1 MSHKR
6 KGQRHRIMNTL
17 VKLRYRFWP
26 DKIFGELL
34 QKPWMETA
42 VPLLVLLG
50 VIAFFSTR
58 IDNFISVASMSDTLR
73 QACELGFVVLG
84 MSIVLIVGGIDLSVG
99 SIYALCNL
107 LALYC
112 VNVLGLGMVP
122 TVAITLLAGGLLGA
136 VNGVLIGYFRMRAF
150 LTTMVTL
157 IVYKA
162 ANDMLN
168 AKIGVEISANFPD
181 APAWDFLGMGTF
193 LNVPII
199 VWVFGVVAIAGHI
212 FLTRLRA
219 GWHVLAIGGNRRSAY
234 NTGLPVKRVVALSYV
249 ASGVFTAAA
258 AIFYASRLASPG
270 ADTGKGMEI
279 VVLTAAIL
287 GGIRLGGGKG
297 SVMKAMLGTLIVLL
311 LTNGMLR
318 MAMSAGASRVIL
330 ASILLLA
337 ALLDIRWFKN
347 RHKAVQELYVSP
359 GYMELPPPQA
369 TGRDS
374 GSPYALNDKLRAV
387 ETIGLGEVEAPE
399 DVVLDSDDNLYCGN
413 RHGDIIRFLAPDY
426 KRQEVYAHIGGQ
438 PLGMAMT
445 QDGTLFVCVGGMGLY
460 RVNTDR
466 SVAKVTDETN
476 RSLLSIIDDS
486 RLRLA
491 DDLDIAPDGRIFF
504 SEATV
509 RYEMHEWPT
518 DSLEAR
524 GNGRIICYEPR
535 TGKTSTVLR
544 NLVFP
549 NGIVMASD
557 GQSLL
562 FAESWACRISRFWFD
577 GPKKGTVE
585 VVIDDLPGYPDNL
598 NRASDGNYW
607 LAIMGVRSPVFDLA
621 MKRPAFR
628 RRMSKKL
635 PGDEWLAP
643 NLNTGC
649 IVKISEKGEVLD
661 VMWDLGGENHPMITS
676 MREHRGHLYIG
687 GIHNN
692 RIGRLKLENVAPD
705 FVDLKVTHA

>member
-1 MSHKR
+1 
-6 KGQRHRIMNTL
+6 MNTL

-26 DKIFGELL
+26 DKIFGEIL

-42 VPLLVLLG
+42 VPLLVLLL
-50 VIAFFSTR
+50 VITFFSAQ
-58 IDNFISVASMSDTLR
+58 IDNFISAANLSDTMR
-73 QACELGFVVLG
+73 QACELGFVVMG

-112 VNVLGLGMVP
+112 VNVLGFGMVP
-122 TVAITLLAGGLLGA
+122 TAALALVAGGLLGA
-136 VNGVLIGYFRMRAF
+136 VNGLLIGYLRMRAF

-162 ANDMLN
+162 AHDMLN
-168 AKIGVEISANFPD
+168 AKVGVEISANFPD
-181 APAWDFLGMGTF
+181 APAWDYLGYGTF
-193 LNVPII
+193 LSLPII
-199 VWVFGVVAIAGHI
+199 LWIFAVVAVAGHI

-219 GWHVLAIGGNRRSAY
+219 GWHVMAIGGNRRSAY

-270 ADTGKGMEI
+270 ADTGKGLEI

-297 SVMKAMLGTLIVLL
+297 SVMKAILGTLIILL

-318 MAMSAGASRVIL
+318 MAMSAGSSRVIL
-330 ASILLLA
+330 ATILLLA

-359 GYMELPPPQA
+359 GYMELPPPQETA
-369 TGRDS
+369 ADS
-374 GSPYALNDKLRAV
+374 GSPFAQNDKLRRV
-387 ETIGLGEVEAPE
+387 ETIGLGEIESPE
-399 DVVLDSDDNLYCGN
+399 DVVLDADDNLYCGN
-413 RHGDIIRFLAPDY
+413 RHGDIVRFLAPDY
-426 KRQEVYAHIGGQ
+426 KEQEVYAHIGGQ

-445 QDGTLFVCVGGMGLY
+445 REGMLYVCVGGMGLY
-460 RVNTDR
+460 RVTPAR
-466 SVAKVTDETN
+466 QVEKVTDETN

-524 GNGRIICYEPR
+524 GNGRIICYDPR
-535 TGKTSTVLR
+535 NGKTTTCLR

-557 GQSLL
+557 GQSIL
-562 FAESWACRISRFWFD
+562 FAESWACRISRYWFD
-577 GPKKGTVE
+577 GPKAGQVE
-585 VVIDDLPGYPDNL
+585 RVIDDLPGYPDNL

-607 LAIMGVRSPVFDLA
+607 LAIMGMRNPVFDLA
-621 MKRPAFR
+621 MRKPAFR

-649 IVKISEKGEVLD
+649 IVKISESGEVLD
-661 VMWDLGGENHPMITS
+661 VMWDLGGMNHPMITS
-676 MREHRGHLYIG
+676 MREHRGQLYIG

-692 RIGRLKLENVAPD
+692 RIGRLKLDQADTD
-705 FVDLKVTHA
+705 FVDLKVSHA

>member
-1 MSHKR
+1 
-6 KGQRHRIMNTL
+6 MNTL

-50 VIAFFSTR
+50 VIVFFSTQ
-58 IDNFISVASMSDTLR
+58 IDNFISIANMSDTLR

-112 VNVLGLGMVP
+112 VNVLGFGMVP
-122 TVAITLLAGGLLGA
+122 AVLVTLVAGGLLGA
-136 VNGVLIGYFRMRAF
+136 VNGILIGYLRMRAF

-157 IVYKA
+157 IIYKA

-168 AKIGVEISANFPD
+168 VQVGVEISANFPD

-193 LNVPII
+193 LHIPVI

-249 ASGVFTAAA
+249 ASGVFAAAA

-318 MAMSAGASRVIL
+318 MAMSAGSSRVIL
-330 ASILLLA
+330 ATILLLA

-359 GYMELPPPQA
+359 NYMELPPPQP

-374 GSPYALNDKLRAV
+374 GSPYALNDKLRGV
-387 ETIGLGEVEAPE
+387 ETIGLGQVEAPE
-399 DVVLDSDDNLYCGN
+399 DVVLDADDNLYCGN

-426 KRQEVYAHIGGQ
+426 RRQEIYAHIGGQ

-445 QDGTLFVCVGGMGLY
+445 KDGTIFVCVGGMGLY
-460 RVNTDR
+460 RVNPDR

-491 DDLDIAPDGRIFF
+491 DDLDIARDGRIFF

-524 GNGRIICYEPR
+524 GNGRIICYDPR
-535 TGKTSTVLR
+535 SGKTTTVLR

-562 FAESWACRISRFWFD
+562 FAESWACRISRYWFD
-577 GPKKGTVE
+577 GPKKGAVE

-598 NRASDGNYW
+598 NRASDGHYW

-649 IVKISEKGEVLD
+649 IVKMSESGEILD

-692 RIGRLKLENVAPD
+692 RIGRLKLDDAMPD
-705 FVDLKVTHA
+705 FIDLKVAHA

>member
-1 MSHKR
+1 
-6 KGQRHRIMNTL
+6 MNTL

-42 VPLLVLLG
+42 VPLLVLLL
-50 VIAFFSTR
+50 VIAFFSAR
-58 IDNFISVASMSDTLR
+58 IDNFISITNLNDTLR

-112 VNVLGLGMVP
+112 VNVLGFGMIPV
-122 TVAITLLAGGLLGA
+122 VAITLVAGGLLGA
-136 VNGVLIGYFRMRAF
+136 VNGILVGYLRMRAF

-162 ANDMLN
+162 AHDMLN
-168 AKIGVEISANFPD
+168 AEVGVAISANFPD
-181 APAWDFLGMGTF
+181 APAWDFIGFGTF
-193 LNVPII
+193 LSLPV
-199 VWVFGVVAIAGHI
+199 VLWVFAVVAVAGHV

-219 GWHVLAIGGNRRSAY
+219 GWHVMAIGGNRRSAY

-249 ASGVFTAAA
+249 ASGVFTATA
-258 AIFYASRLASPG
+258 AIFFASRLASPG
-270 ADTGKGMEI
+270 ADTGKGLEI

-297 SVMKAMLGTLIVLL
+297 SVMKAVLGTLIILL

-318 MAMSAGASRVIL
+318 MAMSAGMSRVIL
-330 ASILLLA
+330 ATILLLA

-359 GYMELPPPQA
+359 GYMELPAPPSTA
-369 TGRDS
+369 ADS
-374 GSPYALNDKLRAV
+374 GSAFALNDKLRHV
-387 ETIGLGEVEAPE
+387 DTIGLGEIESPE
-399 DVVLDSDDNLYCGN
+399 DVALDAEDNLYCGN
-413 RHGDIIRFLAPDY
+413 RHGDIIRFFAPDY

-438 PLGMAMT
+438 PLGIVMT
-445 QDGTLFVCVGGMGLY
+445 KQGTLFVCVGGMGLY
-460 RVNTDR
+460 KVNPDR
-466 SVAKVTDETN
+466 SVEKVTDETN
-476 RSLLSIIDDS
+476 RSLFSIIDDS

-491 DDLDIAPDGRIFF
+491 DDLDVAPDGRIFF

-518 DSLEAR
+518 DSLESR
-524 GNGRIICYEPR
+524 GNGRIICYDPR
-535 TGKTSTVLR
+535 NGKTHTCLR
-544 NLVFP
+544 NLIFP

-557 GQSLL
+557 GQSIL
-562 FAESWACRISRFWFD
+562 FAESWACRISRYWFD
-577 GPKKGTVE
+577 GPKAGKVE
-585 VVIDDLPGYPDNL
+585 PVIENLPGYPDNL

-607 LAIMGVRSPVFDLA
+607 LAIMGVRNPVFDLA
-621 MKRPAFR
+621 MRKPGFR

-649 IVKISEKGEVLD
+649 IAKISESGEVLD

-676 MREHRGHLYIG
+676 MREHKGQLFIG

-692 RIGRLKLENVAPD
+692 RIGRLKLETADPE
-705 FVDLKVTHA
+705 FVDLKEAGNA